1 MLHGVEFYNETMLR
15 DPSLVPLSRQH
26 HHALVLCVL
35 IDRHLKNQ
43 TPAPAVC
50 NELHRQLAAIVEVEL
65 LHHFEVEENI
75 LFPVARDV
83 IDSPKVIDDLVTQ
96 HREIEE
102 LASRIE
108 RTSGEPQI
116 ILLREF
122 GDLLRK
128 HIRTEEGDLFQ
139 EIQDK
144 LSVDQLADIGRKI
157 DETLRKTCPMT
168 GRLPWEED
176 RQ

>member
-1 MLHGVEFYNETMLR
+1 MLR

-26 HHALVLCVL
+26 RHALVLCVL
-35 IDRHLKNQ
+35 IDRHLKVEASA
-43 TPAPAVC
+43 TTVD
-50 NELHRQLAAIVEVEL
+50 ELNRQLAAIVEMEL
-65 LHHFEVEENI
+65 LHHFGVEENI
-75 LFPVARDV
+75 LFPAIRDV
-83 IDSPKVIDDLVTQ
+83 IDSPKLIDDLVMQ

-102 LASRIE
+102 LAFRI
-108 RTSGEPQI
+108 RQTSGEPQI
-116 ILLREF
+116 ILLRKF

-144 LSVDQLADIGRKI
+144 LSADQLADIGRKI

-168 GRLPWEED
+168 GRLPWE
-176 RQ
+176 QGG